1 MHTMTTPKDLS
12 ISLRNYMEA
21 DGPSLVDILN
31 SGRGLLL
38 GRIGLANQHGWA
50 AMRSEMAAEQA
61 IVAEKNLKSYL
72 VGYVGI
78 FNHSVAAR
86 RAELMFFCIGPDASR
101 SIPDRKT
108 LDSTLTWCF
117 NALGLNKVSIEVIDG
132 NGILGILESAGFV
145 AEGVRKSQYQIGQ
158 NRVDS
163 VVLSLIAS
171 AWRSA

>member
-1 MHTMTTPKDLS
+1 MHTMNVQKDLS
-12 ISLRNYMEA
+12 IKLRNYMET
-21 DGPSLVDILN
+21 DGSSLVDILN

-38 GRIGLANQHGWA
+38 GKIGLMNNHGWSHV
-50 AMRSEMAAEQA
+50 RNEMAAEQS
-61 IVAEKNLKSYL
+61 IVAEKNLKAYL

-108 LDSTLTWCF
+108 LDVTLAWCF
-117 NALGLNKVSIEVIDG
+117 DTLGLNKVSIEVIDG

-145 AEGVRKSQYQIGQ
+145 AEGARKSQYQIGQ
-158 NRVDS
+158 DRVDA